1 MNVKLQTGTVPAA
14 MVRLAH
20 RVVAEVVLV
29 KVTVP
34 VGLAVPAV
42 KAGVTVAVKD
52 TCWLV
57 AEGSGEDTT
66 VVVVPAADTTSAPL
80 VTAVPVAKFESPL

>member
-1 MNVKLQTGTVPAA
+1 MHTGTIPAL

-42 KAGVTVAVKD
+42 KAGVTVAVKATD
-52 TCWLV
+52 WLV
-57 AEGSGEDTT
+57 AEGLGVDTR
-66 VVVVPAADTTSAPL
+66 VVVVPAAVTTCETVAG
-80 VTAVPVAKFESPL
+80 VPEEKL